1 MLLCT
6 AFVRQK
12 CVRML
17 SCPAG
22 CLHLQTCLAYAG
34 RGGPSFHSP
43 LAMPAPLSHA
53 CSWACPPLVM
63 HVAVCGGV
71 HSPQLRRLSKELAPP
86 PPSPPCCP
94 SPRSSI
100 CPHARQAPQA
110 PQRLPCRRAQPG
122 PRCSRPH
129 APPLP
134 VLRSTGQPRFRG
146 GGGTWGGCTLLPL
159 PSPIPADCKVA
170 AGSPGQGHTL
180 LPPRSHITATQ
191 VTHPA
196 TQVTHYCHPGHT
208 LLPPRSR
215 ITATIN
221 ITPTSACGPP
231 WCWPLSYRAGGGMAW
246 LAGSPSS

>member
-1 MLLCT
+1 MH
-6 AFVRQK
+6 V
-12 CVRML
+12 
-17 SCPAG
+17 
-22 CLHLQTCLAYAG
+22 AG
-34 RGGPSFHSP
+34 RGGPGVHSP
-43 LAMPAPLSHA
+43 SVMRAPLSHA

-191 VTHPA
+191 VTH
-196 TQVTHYCHPGHT
+196 YCHHQHHPH
-208 LLPPRSR
+208 LRLWASLVLAAVLPCWRR
-215 ITATIN
+215 YGL
-221 ITPTSACGPP
+221 ACWFSLVMMVVTEG
-231 WCWPLSYRAGGGMAW
+231 
-246 LAGSPSS
+246 LAGSPS